1 MCGTR
6 EIGAVM
12 CEIAYSILNK
22 TNAAQAMLHAKNTN
36 TAHLY
41 FMPGYTIR
49 FSLFKYSVGTLFE
62 QRVTLFCPTY
72 YLYSWMSFCTV

>member
-6 EIGAVM
+6 EISAVM

-22 TNAAQAMLHAKNTN
+22 TNAAQAMLHAKNIN
-36 TAHLY
+36 TAHLS

-49 FSLFKYSVGTLFE
+49 VSLFEYCVVNLFE
-62 QRVTLFCPTY
+62 WRVIFL
-72 YLYSWMSFCTV
+72 YLYEFVYRLIYQPF